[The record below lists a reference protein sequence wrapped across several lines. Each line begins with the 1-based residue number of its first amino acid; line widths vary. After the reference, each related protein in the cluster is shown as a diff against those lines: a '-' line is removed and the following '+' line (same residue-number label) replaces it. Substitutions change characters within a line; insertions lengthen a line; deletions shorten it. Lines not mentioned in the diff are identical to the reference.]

1 MGTPIVDDRI
11 DTLDHIQTETQN
23 NLNNLIIPNMDNNT
37 NSPSQP
43 HLLNTDTNLSTLS
56 PHSSHT
62 PNMEMMYYPEYNM
75 DDTDREETSSFF
87 SANSSAYDTPKSL
100 TALQAAS
107 GLMAKYNQTQKIR
120 KHSKSKHSK
129 PRNSKSRDSKKD
141 KKQSPPFI

>member
-1 MGTPIVDDRI
+1 MGIITQTALLSLIYLTQTQIYRRYLRI
-11 DTLDHIQTETQN
+11 LR
-23 NLNNLIIPNMDNNT
+23 
-37 NSPSQP
+37 
-43 HLLNTDTNLSTLS
+43 
-56 PHSSHT
+56 T

-120 KHSKSKHSK
+120 KHSKSKQRK
-129 PRNSKSRDSKKD
+129 SKSRD
-141 KKQSPPFI
+141 